1 VTRLPDISRHRL
13 LAGRHPEPAL
23 PLAPQHRPAIGL
35 RRAHR
40 HPTADARIGGSPHDR
55 RGASPDARPQATEL
69 ENKTRLDYV
78 KAMRRDDIIARLK
91 QAEPALRNLGVG
103 ALYLFGSVARD
114 EARSESDVDVFVDP
128 ASDDRF
134 GFLQYMG
141 AYDTILKAIG
151 GDTELG
157 YSTRTG
163 LSRYIR
169 LNVEREAIR
178 IF

>member
-1 VTRLPDISRHRL
+1 L
-13 LAGRHPEPAL
+13 
-23 PLAPQHRPAIGL
+23 
-35 RRAHR
+35 
-40 HPTADARIGGSPHDR
+40 
-55 RGASPDARPQATEL
+55 
-69 ENKTRLDYV
+69 
-78 KAMRRDDIIARLK
+78 
-91 QAEPALRNLGVG
+91 
-103 ALYLFGSVARD
+103 VARD

-163 LSRYIR
+163 LSPYIR